1 MAQQIEN
8 HGIVGNLR
16 TAALIGLDGGVN
28 FLCWP
33 QFDSP
38 SIFASL
44 LDDQRGG
51 CFELIPLLDDPRHRQ
66 LYLPDTNVL
75 LTRFLSANGV
85 AEISDF
91 MSIED
96 PDAGSRLVRRV
107 KAVHGTVRFR
117 MRCMPCF
124 DYARADHKVY
134 AEAGA
139 VIFIGSDNL
148 ALRLRASVP
157 VDIGN
162 GAALA
167 EFDLAA
173 GDTASFILE
182 DASCGR
188 DSVSADPGYVSA
200 AFKETSDYW
209 RRWVRRSSYR
219 GRWREIV
226 TRSALALKLLT
237 SREHGSMIA
246 ALTFGLPEEIGGT
259 RNWDYRYTWLRDAAF
274 TVYAFLR
281 LGHVEEANAF
291 VRWLGERGSR
301 CGADGTLQLMYT
313 VDGREVL
320 AEAELPHLRGYRGS
334 VPVRIGNAA
343 LTQLQLDIYGELM
356 DALYLSDKYGEQ
368 VSWETWLGVVRS
380 MKWLAHNWRR
390 PDEGIWEVRGGRQ
403 EFLYSRLMCW
413 VAFDRAIRLARKR
426 GLPAPLVDWLEIRD
440 AIYQDIHTD
449 FWDSQ
454 QGAFVQSK
462 GSTALDASCL
472 LMPLVRFVSATDPRW
487 LSTLKAVGGRLVDDS
502 LVYRYSR
509 DARVDGL
516 RGGEGTFNI
525 CTFWYVE
532 CLARAGDVKQ
542 ARFLFEKMLGYANH
556 VGLFSEELGPAS
568 EHLGNFPQAFTHLS
582 LISAAY
588 YLDRALSDEDRHRQ
602 DLR

>member
-1 MAQQIEN
+1 MAQSIEN

-16 TAALIGLDGGVN
+16 TAALIGLDGAVD

-33 QFDSP
+33 RFDSP
-38 SIFASL
+38 SIFASI
-44 LDDQRGG
+44 LDDERGG
-51 CFELIPLLDDPRHRQ
+51 SFELTPVLCDARHRQ

-75 LTRFLSANGV
+75 LTRFLSPDGV

-91 MSIED
+91 MSIGD
-96 PDAGSRLVRRV
+96 SDAGSRLVRRV
-107 KAVHGTVRFR
+107 KAVRGTIRFR
-117 MRCMPCF
+117 MRCMPRF
-124 DYARADHKVY
+124 DYARLDHKIC
-134 AEAGA
+134 AEADT
-139 VIFIGSDNL
+139 VIFTGSDNL

-157 VDIGN
+157 VDVRR

-173 GDTASFILE
+173 GESASFILE
-182 DASCGR
+182 DASFGE
-188 DSVSADPGYVSA
+188 DSISANPGYVSA

-209 RRWVRRSSYR
+209 RRWVGRSTYR

-226 TRSALALKLLT
+226 NRSALVLKLLT
-237 SREHGSMIA
+237 SSEHGSIIA
-246 ALTFGLPEEIGGT
+246 ALTFGLPEEIGGI

-291 VRWLGERGSR
+291 VRWLCERGSR
-301 CGADGTLQLMYT
+301 CGADGTLHVMYT
-313 VDGREVL
+313 MDGRGVL
-320 AEAELPHLRGYRGS
+320 TEAELPHLRGYRGS

-343 LTQLQLDIYGELM
+343 LKQLQLDIYGELM

-368 VSWETWLGVVRS
+368 LSWQTWLGVTRS
-380 MKWLAHNWRR
+380 MTWLAHNWQR
-390 PDEGIWEVRGGRQ
+390 PDEGVWEVRGGRR

-426 GLPAPLVDWLEIRD
+426 GLPAPLVEWLETRD
-440 AIYQDIHTD
+440 AIYQDIHTE

-472 LMPLVRFVSATDPRW
+472 LMPLVRFVSPTDPRW
-487 LSTLKAVGGRLVDDS
+487 LSTLRAVGDRLLDDS
-502 LVYRYSR
+502 LVYRYSS
-509 DARVDGL
+509 DAGVDGL

-556 VGLFSEELGPAS
+556 VGLFSEELGPAG

-582 LISAAY
+582 LISAAH
-588 YLDRALSDEDRHRQ
+588 YLDRALSRQ
-602 DLR
+602 DGNS

>member
-124 DYARADHKVY
+124 DYARAHHKVY
-134 AEAGA
+134 AEAGT
-139 VIFIGSDNL
+139 VIFTGSDNL

-157 VDIGN
+157 VDISN

-182 DASCGR
+182 DAPYGR

-200 AFKETSDYW
+200 AFKRTSDYW

-237 SREHGSMIA
+237 SCEHGSMIA
-246 ALTFGLPEEIGGT
+246 ALTFGLPEEIGGI

-291 VRWLGERGSR
+291 VRWLGARGSR

-313 VDGREVL
+313 VDGRGVL

-440 AIYQDIHTD
+440 AIYHDIHTE

-472 LMPLVRFVSATDPRW
+472 LMPLVRFVSPTDPRW
-487 LSTLKAVGGRLVDDS
+487 LSTLKAVGGRLLDDS

-509 DARVDGL
+509 DAKVDGL

-525 CTFWYVE
+525 CSFWYVE
-532 CLARAGDVKQ
+532 CLARAGDIKQ
-542 ARFLFEKMLGYANH
+542 ARLLFEKMLGYANH
-556 VGLFSEELGPAS
+556 VGLFSEELGPAG

-588 YLDRALSDEDRHRQ
+588 YLDRALSEQDRHRQ
-602 DLR
+602 DL

>member
-1 MAQQIEN
+1 MTQIEN

-16 TAALIGLDGGVN
+16 TAALIGLDGAVS

-38 SIFASL
+38 SIFAAL
-44 LDDQRGG
+44 LDEERGG
-51 CFELIPLLDDPRHRQ
+51 RFELVPILDDPRHRQ

-117 MRCMPCF
+117 MRCMPRF
-124 DYARADHKVY
+124 DYARAHHEVCL
-134 AEAGA
+134 EAGT
-139 VIFIGSDNL
+139 VIFTGSDNL

-157 VDIGN
+157 LDVSS
-162 GAALA
+162 GAAIA
-167 EFDLAA
+167 QFDLAA
-173 GDTASFILE
+173 GDSASFILE
-182 DASCGR
+182 DAGYGR
-188 DSVSADPGYVSA
+188 DSISADPGYVST
-200 AFKETSDYW
+200 AFKQTSDYW
-209 RRWVRRSSYR
+209 RRWVRRSTYR

-226 TRSALALKLLT
+226 TRSALALKLMT

-246 ALTFGLPEEIGGT
+246 ALTFGLPEEIGGI

-291 VRWLGERGSR
+291 VRWLGERGRR
-301 CGADGTLQLMYT
+301 CGTDGTLQLMYA
-313 VDGREVL
+313 VDGRAVL

-368 VSWETWLGVVRS
+368 VSWEAWLGTVRS
-380 MKWLAHNWRR
+380 MKWLTRNWRR

-426 GLPAPLVDWLEIRD
+426 GLPAPLVDWLETRD
-440 AIYQDIHTD
+440 AIYQDIHTE

-472 LMPLVRFVSATDPRW
+472 LMPLVRFVSPTDPRW
-487 LSTLKAVGGRLVDDS
+487 LSTLKAIGDRLVDDS
-502 LVYRYSR
+502 LVYRYSS
-509 DARVDGL
+509 DARIDGL
-516 RGGEGTFNI
+516 HGGEGTFNI

-556 VGLFSEELGPAS
+556 VGLFSEELGPAG

-588 YLDRALSDEDRHRQ
+588 YLDRALSDQDRHSQ